1 MDTREKAD
9 VFSRKYT
16 GHYPGELDVSAMG
29 KAAGILVGA
38 HDFAGFTDRK
48 DEKSTIRRIYDI
60 MIERQG
66 EKVVITYR
74 GSGFM
79 YHMVRILT
87 GTLLEV
93 GSGMRSIESVGA
105 ALESKVRA
113 DAGFLAQASGLT
125 LREVYYH

>member
-1 MDTREKAD
+1 
-9 VFSRKYT
+9 
-16 GHYPGELDVSAMG
+16 
-29 KAAGILVGA
+29 
-38 HDFAGFTDRK
+38 
-48 DEKSTIRRIYDI
+48 
-60 MIERQG
+60 
-66 EKVVITYR
+66 
-74 GSGFM
+74 M

-113 DAGFLAQASGLT
+113 DAGFLAPASGLT

>member
-1 MDTREKAD
+1 MRFAEIFKTELFSKFKQKAGCYI
-9 VFSRKYT
+9 SK
-16 GHYPGELDVSAMG
+16 
-29 KAAGILVGA
+29 
-38 HDFAGFTDRK
+38 
-48 DEKSTIRRIYDI
+48 IYDI